1 VNLKFKSAAIL
12 NTMNPFQDKKRQP
25 LLTYLCLGSTI
36 IGMLW
41 VVMIVVLLI
50 YSLRGNVPDTIFP
63 GLVIEYLNAGYLFL
77 AAFLGLLLLGLG
89 AVVLMWQ
96 MKKAGFYVY
105 AAAKTTLYFMPVAII
120 GNNHLTFIGLV
131 LTSVGITAY
140 GALFFKKINDVKTS
154 KN

>member
-1 VNLKFKSAAIL
+1 
-12 NTMNPFQDKKRQP
+12 MNPSQDKKRPP

-41 VVMIVVLLI
+41 VVMIVALLI

-120 GNNHLTFIGLV
+120 GNNHLTYTGLMLTTIGIIAFGV
-131 LTSVGITAY
+131 
-140 GALFFKKINDVKTS
+140 FFNKKTTMVKP
-154 KN
+154 